1 MESAFLRMWDPKIF
15 CSSVVLWSSVV
26 HAFWCYPGSVVH
38 IFLTLSWLVPGPLD
52 HYQNCCSFYP
62 PHSFNFDFKVFV
74 FWESFSYFHWSVL
87 FSGNGYINEHAAC
100 FVFVLDYNVWSLA
113 FISISVCI
121 YWHLPQ
127 DCDVVLLLFRAHA
140 QTISHLCLYSSLCRC
155 SSGGMTM
162 AALLVCV
169 CIQYWPAHDHSAPCH
184 NMVNSFLKLTTN
196 PVHWVCAIF

>member
-1 MESAFLRMWDPKIF
+1 MFQ
-15 CSSVVLWSSVV
+15 VVWSSVV
-26 HAFWCYPGSVVH
+26 HAFWCYPQSVVH
-38 IFLTLSWLVPGPLD
+38 IFPTLSWLVPWPSY
-52 HYQNCCSFYP
+52 HYRNCCSFYP
-62 PHSFNFDFKVFV
+62 PHSFTFDFKVFQLLYLKCSFQWGWTYQWAGSLFRVCSWLQCLV
-74 FWESFSYFHWSVL
+74 FGL
-87 FSGNGYINEHAAC
+87 
-100 FVFVLDYNVWSLA
+100 SLN
-113 FISISVCI
+113 ICL

-140 QTISHLCLYSSLCRC
+140 QTISRLCLYSSLCRC

-196 PVHWVCAIF
+196 PVH

>member
-38 IFLTLSWLVPGPLD
+38 IFLTLSWLVAGSLD

-127 DCDVVLLLFRAHA
+127 DCDVVLLLFGAHA
-140 QTISHLCLYSSLCRC
+140 HTISHLCLYSSLCRC
-155 SSGGMTM
+155 SSGGMSM
-162 AALLVCV
+162 AALLCV
-169 CIQYWPAHDHSAPCH
+169 CMYSVLASSWSQCTLPQYGE
-184 NMVNSFLKLTTN
+184 
-196 PVHWVCAIF
+196 

>member
-1 MESAFLRMWDPKIF
+1 MRFLGCEILR
-15 CSSVVLWSSVV
+15 SSVVLWSSVV

-38 IFLTLSWLVPGPLD
+38 IFLTVSWIVAGPLN

-62 PHSFNFDFKVFV
+62 LHSFNFDFKVFV
-74 FWESFSYFHWSVL
+74 FWESFSYFQWSVL

-113 FISISVCI
+113 FLLISVCI
-121 YWHLPQ
+121 GICHKIVMLSCYCLGLMLIPFLICVYIHLFA
-127 DCDVVLLLFRAHA
+127 DVPVEVWAW
-140 QTISHLCLYSSLCRC
+140 QLCC
-155 SSGGMTM
+155 
-162 AALLVCV
+162 VCV

-196 PVHWVCAIF
+196 PVHWVCAII

>member
-87 FSGNGYINEHAAC
+87 FSEMDVSMNTQLVSCLFLITMSGLWPLSQYL
-100 FVFVLDYNVWSLA
+100 FVLAFATRLWCCLVTVSGSCSDHFSFMSI
-113 FISISVCI
+113 FISLQMFQWRYDHGSFVGVCMYSVLASSWSQCT
-121 YWHLPQ
+121 LPQ
-127 DCDVVLLLFRAHA
+127 
-140 QTISHLCLYSSLCRC
+140 Y
-155 SSGGMTM
+155 GE
-162 AALLVCV
+162 
-169 CIQYWPAHDHSAPCH
+169 
-184 NMVNSFLKLTTN
+184 
-196 PVHWVCAIF
+196 